1 MASDSPH
8 DRWLFLLTVAA
19 LPLACADDAPV
30 DPEGSTGA
38 TGSTTASPTT
48 TGNDPSEGTTSLGT
62 TTGADGTSSSG
73 AETTA
78 ESGSTDPTAASS
90 SSEGTTM
97 SVEPGTTTEGGESSS
112 TTGELGLCEAWGQTQ
127 AGCYYYYNEIYLTN
141 YCYNYLNNYVD
152 PACLVYAQHRI
163 ACQAYGAFCFP
174 DCSFEYESVQQ
185 CHDDILAMQL
195 GCDLIPVVPGAG
207 TIDAQCADL
216 VVQATACHNTGYYI
230 PGFSSYIQYAPQ
242 YTQYFCENGAY
253 FTFLFPPPGVG
264 DPCGGAYEELLTCLS
279 GLSCA
284 ELENEMFAPTVCA
297 AQDTAVECR
306 CDLGA

>member
-1 MASDSPH
+1 MASDSPQ

-19 LPLACADDAPV
+19 LPLACTEDAPV
-30 DPEGSTGA
+30 DPDGSTA
-38 TGSTTASPTT
+38 STTASPTT
-48 TGNDPSEGTTSLGT
+48 TGNDPSAGTTGLGT
-62 TTGADGTSSSG
+62 TTEVDGTSTSD
-73 AETTA
+73 A

-90 SSEGTTM
+90 SSDGTTM
-97 SVEPGTTTEGGESSS
+97 PVEPGTTEGESSS

-163 ACQAYGAFCFP
+163 ACQAYGAFCWP

-207 TIDAQCADL
+207 TIDTQCANL
-216 VVQATACHNTGYYI
+216 VTQATACHATGYYI
-230 PGFSSYIQYAPQ
+230 PGFSGYIQYAPQ
-242 YTQYFCENGAY
+242 YTQYFCENGAF
-253 FTFLFPPPGVG
+253 FTYLFPPPGVG
-264 DPCGGAYEELLTCLS
+264 DPCGGAYEELITCLS

-284 ELENEMFAPTVCA
+284 ELENEMFFPTVCA

-306 CDLGA
+306 CNLGA